1 MNTRMATQA
10 IGNAHRYIKNGNK
23 VKATPAPQ
31 KGGLLLRRTDDT
43 MQDTNEPEAVALLR
57 RVQKSIANAKA

>member
-1 MNTRMATQA
+1 MNTRMTTQG
-10 IGNAHRYIKNGNK
+10 IGNAHRYIKTGNK
-23 VKATPAPQ
+23 AKAAPAPK
-31 KGGLLLRRTDDT
+31 KGGLLLRRMDDT

>member
-1 MNTRMATQA
+1 
-10 IGNAHRYIKNGNK
+10 
-23 VKATPAPQ
+23 
-31 KGGLLLRRTDDT
+31 LLLRRMNDT